1 MQSFTL
7 AIAAIAAVVA
17 ADGAKGH
24 NDYATQAY
32 APAPQAY
39 APAPVQAYAAPVT
52 VVQNAAVAE
61 PTVTVTH
68 INGAASNAFSI
79 GAAALAGTLAFAA
92 YM

>member
-7 AIAAIAAVVA
+7 AIATIAAVA
-17 ADGAKGH
+17 TAK
-24 NDYATQAY
+24 NAAY

-52 VVQNAAVAE
+52 VVQNAATAE

-68 INGAASNAFSI
+68 INGAASSAFSI
-79 GAAALAGTLAFAA
+79 GAAGLAGVLAFVSF
-92 YM
+92 M

>member
-7 AIAAIAAVVA
+7 AIAAIAAVAV
-17 ADGAKGH
+17 ADGAKGK

-52 VVQNAAVAE
+52 VVQNAATAE
-61 PTVTVTH
+61 PTVTVTVT
-68 INGAASNAFSI
+68 NGAASSAFSI
-79 GAAALAGTLAFAA
+79 GAAGLAGVLAFVSF
-92 YM
+92 